1 MFRCVSDRK
10 GCYTSLIKTHH
21 TRDITGKLF
30 PLLNYFTV
38 LKCCVSLAAGE
49 SERETRS
56 SNIPS
61 GLYMTLQQRLY
72 KPVSSKD
79 AHACLVF
86 YVSVSFFFTGCNT
99 TIKPDTNLIVCEH
112 AARNRVCVQVC
123 VCVSVTVFMCVLCSA
138 PVLYN
143 HSHPYETTAAS
154 RSAFM
159 CVYYHSMNQLT

>member
-1 MFRCVSDRK
+1 MCLLFPGGDLFRCVSDRK

-61 GLYMTLQQRLY
+61 GLYKTLQQRLY

-86 YVSVSFFFTGCNT
+86 YVSVSFFLLG
-99 TIKPDTNLIVCEH
+99 
-112 AARNRVCVQVC
+112 
-123 VCVSVTVFMCVLCSA
+123 VTQ
-138 PVLYN
+138 P
-143 HSHPYETTAAS
+143 
-154 RSAFM
+154 
-159 CVYYHSMNQLT
+159 